1 MSHVGCCGGA
11 TAEPSWP
18 WGLLPRRPSEAIP
31 AGTASCRGPLQRRR
45 RTQQEQALL
54 EPRPQPGASDLPYD
68 PLRAPGRLVPSAL
81 SQSR

>member
-1 MSHVGCCGGA
+1 MWGAVGAQLLSPRGPGG
-11 TAEPSWP
+11 S
-18 WGLLPRRPSEAIP
+18 LPRRPSEAIP